1 MSHYISQC
9 TLQSDIASVGVDL
22 CGLKQ
27 DEKGNEYHC
36 PLGKKLVDFAD
47 ESHFSRIAM

>member
-1 MSHYISQC
+1 MNSNMFRLCSGF
-9 TLQSDIASVGVDL
+9 GV
-22 CGLKQ
+22 Q

-47 ESHFSRIAM
+47 ESHFSRIAMSWP

>member
-1 MSHYISQC
+1 M
-9 TLQSDIASVGVDL
+9 SVGVGL
-22 CGLKQ
+22 CGSKQ

>member
-1 MSHYISQC
+1 M
-9 TLQSDIASVGVDL
+9 
-22 CGLKQ
+22 Q

-47 ESHFSRIAM
+47 ESHFSRIAMLWPQKGASLKKRLRYPAST